1 MLIFFK
7 KKLKFDVETGE
18 VVRDKQTGLCIS
30 CKPGE
35 VGELVGLIDD
45 DPLRQF
51 AGYTDK
57 KASEKKILTDVFQ
70 KGDRYFRTGDLLRID
85 KVNKSKSMPNF
96 FNFFFFFQEWFF
108 LFY

>member
-1 MLIFFK
+1 M
-7 KKLKFDVETGE
+7 
-18 VVRDKQTGLCIS
+18 
-30 CKPGE
+30 
-35 VGELVGLIDD
+35 IDD

-96 FNFFFFFQEWFF
+96 FNFFFFFSRVVFSILLIELVTLFDGKEKMF
-108 LFY
+108 LLVK